1 MMLAGLALALGVLVV
16 ALACLGLYGVIAYTV
31 ARRTSEIGTR
41 LALGATRGA
50 VLGMVLREGLAMVLA
65 GIAIGIPA
73 AFAAARLIA
82 ARLYGIGAH
91 DPLTLAGAA
100 LLLLCVAALAGF
112 APVRRASRI
121 DPMVALRYE

>member
-1 MMLAGLALALGVLVV
+1 MCATQTASLPGGAFKAAALSHG
-16 ALACLGLYGVIAYTV
+16 G
-31 ARRTSEIGTR
+31 GT
-41 LALGATRGA
+41 LT
-50 VLGMVLREGLAMVLA
+50 EP
-65 GIAIGIPA
+65 IPA

-112 APVRRASRI
+112 VPARRASRI

>member
-1 MMLAGLALALGVLVV
+1 
-16 ALACLGLYGVIAYTV
+16 VIAYTV
-31 ARRTSEIGTR
+31 ARRTSEIGTQ
-41 LALGATRGA
+41 LALGATRA

-82 ARLYGIGAH
+82 A
-91 DPLTLAGAA
+91 
-100 LLLLCVAALAGF
+100 LLLLSVAPLAGF
-112 APVRRASRI
+112 VPARRPSRI